1 MRAMSLGDRLKRAN
15 WLLLGVGVL
24 LALVG
29 ATTVH
34 VASLGQSADYGAA
47 QVRWVVLGVVACLL
61 VLAVPYRRIVDAR
74 WFVYALGLL
83 ALVAVLVV
91 GRGKSAGRWIQIGGF
106 RAQPSELMKVVLVV
120 MLAGYIRYDRSHRE
134 LRGLL
139 RPLAITLVPVLLIM
153 KQPDLGTAL
162 LLLPLLLV
170 MLYAAGARRQHL
182 GLVMG
187 LGALAGLALFFLPGL
202 MSGYQKD
209 RVHAFLLQHADDT
222 MLQRHQLHHLHQS
235 KTVVG
240 TAGFIG
246 SGLGEATADAVRYL
260 PERHSD
266 FIYPVYVM
274 AFGTG
279 GAVILFLLYA
289 LLVGLI
295 LRVGMGVREPSGRLL
310 CVGIAALFACQAI
323 INLMMTVGLLPIVG
337 MPLGFMSYGGSS
349 LLTSFLALGLV
360 LNVGADHPYEFGR
373 GDFD

>member
-34 VASLGQSADYGAA
+34 VASLGQRADYGAA

-170 MLYAAGARRQHL
+170 MLYAAGR
-182 GLVMG
+182 
-187 LGALAGLALFFLPGL
+187 AGSTSA
-202 MSGYQKD
+202 
-209 RVHAFLLQHADDT
+209 
-222 MLQRHQLHHLHQS
+222 
-235 KTVVG
+235 
-240 TAGFIG
+240 
-246 SGLGEATADAVRYL
+246 
-260 PERHSD
+260 
-266 FIYPVYVM
+266 
-274 AFGTG
+274 
-279 GAVILFLLYA
+279 
-289 LLVGLI
+289 
-295 LRVGMGVREPSGRLL
+295 
-310 CVGIAALFACQAI
+310 
-323 INLMMTVGLLPIVG
+323 
-337 MPLGFMSYGGSS
+337 SS
-349 LLTSFLALGLV
+349 WGWAPWPAWRCSSCRAS
-360 LNVGADHPYEFGR
+360 
-373 GDFD
+373 